1 MEDKILSLELIKK
14 EIENANYTAALGIL
28 ESIFDLNEY
37 DIAFE
42 YAKTLYILKRF
53 DKAIEILLSV
63 NKKFPNKK
71 DALDILIKSYK
82 ESGRTEDLF
91 DFISGSVVIDE
102 INILFDIAEALFSE
116 KKYKESVKFYEK
128 YMEKDKDNINI
139 ASKLLQIYNFL
150 GQKTKASDLAAQY
163 LRKEEI
169 KNDVFYNNLFLN
181 ELEIAQEK
189 IELLSKPRI
198 MLVMLTNKCNLK
210 CPMCATVNQANVW
223 EISDNFKK
231 YILDNLGNLELITWQ
246 GGEVFLYKD
255 FEKLFLAAS
264 KNTHLKQIIIT
275 NGLLINAHW
284 ANLFASANQL
294 DLTISIDSIEKNVYE
309 KLRCGAKFETLL
321 ENLDLVKQARQKN
334 NSNITVT
341 MRTTVSDENIYT
353 LDKMADFAVR
363 YGLDIMILSPLI
375 GENNKKY
382 DCSAK
387 TIDELRKINMILT
400 DALEKASKNNIKVI
414 NLLGDIG
421 QILHEKQNIVSGHH
435 HDGPKIDL
443 CQKND
448 DPVQT
453 DSLPVPIC
461 FRPWK
466 QLATTVEGEIK
477 PECMCLKKV
486 GNIHECNDFYEVWNN
501 DFMQQYRKQLL
512 NFNQQLCCESC
523 KNNIVSEEH
532 KKFVCW

>member
-1 MEDKILSLELIKK
+1 MEDKILSLERIKK
-14 EIENANYTAALGIL
+14 EIEKADYAAALRML
-28 ESIFDLNEY
+28 EDIFDLNEY

-42 YAKTLYILKRF
+42 YAKTLYLLKKF
-53 DKAIEILLSV
+53 DKAIEVLLSL
-63 NKKFPNKK
+63 NKKFPGKNNVI
-71 DALDILIKSYK
+71 DILIKSYR
-82 ESGRTEDLF
+82 ESNRLEGLF
-91 DFISGSVVIDE
+91 DFVSDNIGVTDS
-102 INILFDIAEALFSE
+102 NILLEIAEILFVE

-128 YMEKDKDNINI
+128 YIETDKKNINI
-139 ASKLLQIYNFL
+139 AAKLLQIYNFL
-150 GQKTKASDLAAQY
+150 GQKINAVNFASRY
-163 LRKEEI
+163 LQKEEI

-255 FEKLFLAAS
+255 FERLFLAAS

-284 ANLFASANQL
+284 ADLFASANHL
-294 DLTISIDSIEKNVYE
+294 DLTISIDSIEKNIYE
-309 KLRCGAKFETLL
+309 RLRCGARFEALL

-353 LDKMADFAVR
+353 LDKMVDFAVR
-363 YGLDIMILSPLI
+363 YGLNIMVLSPLI
-375 GENNKKY
+375 MEDNKKY
-382 DCSAK
+382 DYAGK
-387 TIDELRKINMILT
+387 TTDELNKINKILKN
-400 DALEKASKNNIKVI
+400 ALEKASKNNIKVI

-421 QILHEKQNIVSGHH
+421 QILHEKQNIVSDH
-435 HDGPKIDL
+435 HDGVKIDL

-448 DPVQT
+448 DSVPA
-453 DSLPVPIC
+453 DNLPVPIC

-466 QLATTVEGEIK
+466 QIATTVEGEIK
-477 PECMCLKKV
+477 PECLCLKKV
-486 GNIHECNDFYEVWNN
+486 GNIHECNDFYDVWNN
-501 DFMQQYRKQLL
+501 DVMQQYRKQLL

>member
-1 MEDKILSLELIKK
+1 MEDKILSLEHIKK
-14 EIENANYTAALGIL
+14 EIENANYAAALKMLEDIL
-28 ESIFDLNEY
+28 NLDDY

-42 YAKTLYILKRF
+42 YAKTLYILKQF
-53 DKAIEILLSV
+53 DKAIEVLLSV
-63 NKKFPNKK
+63 NKKFANKN

-82 ESGRTEDLF
+82 ESGRIEELF
-91 DFISGSVVIDE
+91 DFISGNIVIKDSK
-102 INILFDIAEALFSE
+102 ILFDIAETLFFE

-128 YMEKDKDNINI
+128 YIETDKRNIN
-139 ASKLLQIYNFL
+139 AAAKLLQIYNFL
-150 GQKTKASDLAAQY
+150 GQKTKAADFAVQY

-181 ELEIAQEK
+181 ELEIAGEK

-198 MLVMLTNKCNLK
+198 MLIMLTNKCNLK

-231 YILDNLGNLELITWQ
+231 YILDNLSNLELITWQ

-284 ANLFASANQL
+284 ANLFASANHL
-294 DLTISIDSIEKNVYE
+294 DLTISIDSIEKNIYE
-309 KLRCGAKFETLL
+309 RLRCGARFETLL

-353 LDKMADFAVR
+353 LDKMVDFAVR
-363 YGLDIMILSPLI
+363 YGLNIMVLSPLI
-375 GENNKKY
+375 MEDSKKY
-382 DCSAK
+382 DFAGK
-387 TIDELRKINMILT
+387 TTDELNKINKILKN
-400 DALEKASKNNIKVI
+400 ALEKALKNKIKVI
-414 NLLGDIG
+414 NLLGNIDL
-421 QILHEKQNIVSGHH
+421 ILQEKQNIVSDHH
-435 HDGPKIDL
+435 EGAKIDL

-448 DPVQT
+448 DLVSTQT
-453 DSLPVPIC
+453 LPAPIC

-466 QLATTVEGEIK
+466 QIATTVEGEIK
-477 PECMCLKKV
+477 PECMCMKSV
-486 GNIHECNDFYEVWNN
+486 GNIHECRDFDAVWNN
-501 DFMQQYRKQLL
+501 DFMRQYREQLL
-512 NFNQQLCCESC
+512 KFNQQLCCDSC